1 MDKYTAYE
9 VLKDIL
15 NHWDI
20 SDLYYFDFYKE
31 NCTVRY
37 GRKEYNYE
45 REMDKNEFDKLLNIL
60 KILEC
65 DTFIEIFD

>member
-9 VLKDIL
+9 ILKDIL
-15 NHWDI
+15 SCWDI
-20 SDLYYFDFYKE
+20 LDLHYFDFYKE
-31 NCTVRY
+31 NYTVRY
-37 GRKEYNYE
+37 GRKGYNYE

>member
-15 NHWDI
+15 SCWDI
-20 SDLYYFDFYKE
+20 LDLHYFDFYKE
-31 NCTVRY
+31 NYIVRY
-37 GRKEYNYE
+37 GRKGYNYE
-45 REMDKNEFDKLLNIL
+45 REMDKNEFDKLLNVL

-65 DTFIEIFD
+65 DTFIEVFD